1 MNHGEATVTTNQLLG
16 PFCQSCAMPLDKPE
30 DYGTDAVGY
39 RVNDYCH
46 YCYAKGEFINP
57 HITLQEMTDLCVDAM
72 VRRSVMP
79 EKKARALMME
89 VLPKLKRWRLGAVA
103 ARV

>member
-1 MNHGEATVTTNQLLG
+1 MTTNQLLG

-30 DYGTDAVGY
+30 DFGTNEVGY

-46 YCYAKGEFINP
+46 YCYVKGAFTTP
-57 HITLQEMTDLCVDAM
+57 DITLGQMTDLCVDAM

-79 EKKARALMME
+79 EAKARALMME
-89 VLPKLKRWRLGAVA
+89 VLPKLKRWRIRATA
-103 ARV
+103 AHV